1 MVNNLGN
8 SSTFTVSFRR
18 DSVRY
23 LTIRGEAG
31 ERIYEKNVLHY
42 PDHTQTVHLNPIRK
56 KKNQAGIQLIGV
68 MPKKELIFRVLL
80 PIC

>member
-1 MVNNLGN
+1 MVNNLTTGN

-31 ERIYEKNVLHY
+31 ERIHEKKCVALSGSQSHPNRTPQPNSYL
-42 PDHTQTVHLNPIRK
+42 K
-56 KKNQAGIQLIGV
+56 KTKNQAGIQLIGV
-68 MPKKELIFRVLL
+68 MPKKETHF
-80 PIC
+80 